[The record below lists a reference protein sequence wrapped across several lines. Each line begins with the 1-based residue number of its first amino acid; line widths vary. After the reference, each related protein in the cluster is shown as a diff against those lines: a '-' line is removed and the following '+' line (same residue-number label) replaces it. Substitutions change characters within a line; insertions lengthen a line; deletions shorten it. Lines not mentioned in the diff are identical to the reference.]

1 MNKKSCN
8 FAAQSTFDIMENSEA
23 LNTLN
28 DIKEMMERSSKF
40 KAINGLSIVIVGILA
55 SLVSAYIYFFLGDY
69 HINTPAKWRTT
80 IVVAL
85 VLLVVA
91 FMTVF
96 FMAYLKAKR
105 HQLRFAMDGTM
116 RRLLLNFFIP
126 MAAGGLLCIALLLQQ
141 HYGLVS
147 SITLVFYGLALINAS
162 HFSYPALRYL
172 GYFELA
178 LGLIDCF
185 LVEYALLTWF
195 LGFGVA
201 HIVFGIIFMLKYE
214 RRK

>member
-1 MNKKSCN
+1 
-8 FAAQSTFDIMENSEA
+8 MENKEA

-40 KAINGLSIVIVGILA
+40 KAISGLSIIIIGVLA

-69 HINTPAKWRTT
+69 SINTPTKWRTT
-80 IVVAL
+80 FIIAIA
-85 VLLVVA
+85 LLVVA
-91 FMTVF
+91 FTTVF
-96 FMAYLKAKR
+96 VMSYMKAKR
-105 HQLRFAMDGTM
+105 HNMRFTFDTTM

-126 MAAGGLLCIALLLQQ
+126 MVAGGLLCVALLMQQ

-147 SITLVFYGLALINAS
+147 SITLIFYGLALINAS

-172 GYFELA
+172 GYAELA

-185 LVEYALLTWF
+185 LVDYALLTWF
-195 LGFGVA
+195 IGVGVLN
-201 HIVFGIIFMLKYE
+201 IVFGIVFMLKYE
-214 RRK
+214 RSK

>member
-1 MNKKSCN
+1 
-8 FAAQSTFDIMENSEA
+8 MENKEA

-40 KAINGLSIVIVGILA
+40 KAISGLSIIIIGILA

-69 HINTPAKWRTT
+69 SINTPTKWRTT
-80 IVVAL
+80 IIVAL
-85 VLLVVA
+85 CLLVVA
-91 FMTVF
+91 FATVF
-96 FMAYLKAKR
+96 VMAYLKAKR
-105 HQLRFAMDGTM
+105 HNLRFTLDITM

-126 MAAGGLLCIALLLQQ
+126 MLAGGLLCTALLLQR

-147 SITLVFYGLALINAS
+147 SITLIFYGLALINSS

-172 GYFELA
+172 GYLELT

-185 LVEYALLTWF
+185 LVNYALLTWF
-195 LGFGVA
+195 LGFGLF
-201 HIVFGIIFMLKYE
+201 HIIFGIIFMIKYE
-214 RRK
+214 RSK

>member
-1 MNKKSCN
+1 
-8 FAAQSTFDIMENSEA
+8 MENKEA

-40 KAINGLSIVIVGILA
+40 KAISGLSIIIIGILA

-80 IVVAL
+80 VIIAIA
-85 VLLVVA
+85 LLVVA
-91 FMTVF
+91 FTTVF
-96 FMAYLKAKR
+96 VMSYLKAKR
-105 HQLRFAMDGTM
+105 LNLRFTFDSTI
-116 RRLLLNFFIP
+116 RRLLINFFVP
-126 MAAGGLLCIALLLQQ
+126 MLAGGLLCMALLQQQ

-147 SITLVFYGLALINAS
+147 SITLIFYGLALINAS

-172 GYFELA
+172 GYAELV

-185 LVEYALLTWF
+185 LVDYALLTWF
-195 LGFGVA
+195 IGFGVL
-201 HIVFGIIFMLKYE
+201 HIVFGIVFMLKYE
-214 RRK
+214 RSK

>member
-1 MNKKSCN
+1 
-8 FAAQSTFDIMENSEA
+8 MENKEA

-40 KAINGLSIVIVGILA
+40 KAISGLSIIIIGILA

-80 IVVAL
+80 VIIAIA
-85 VLLVVA
+85 LLVVA
-91 FMTVF
+91 FTTVF
-96 FMAYLKAKR
+96 VMSYLKAKR
-105 HQLRFAMDGTM
+105 FKLRFAFDTTM
-116 RRLLLNFFIP
+116 RRLLLNFFVP
-126 MAAGGLLCIALLLQQ
+126 MAAGGLLCIALLTQQ

-147 SITLVFYGLALINAS
+147 SITLIFYGLALINCS
-162 HFSYPALRYL
+162 HFSYHELRYL
-172 GYFELA
+172 GYAELA

-185 LVEYALLTWF
+185 LVDYALLTWF
-195 LGFGVA
+195 LGFGVL
-201 HIVFGIIFMLKYE
+201 HIVFGIIFMLKYG

>member
-1 MNKKSCN
+1 
-8 FAAQSTFDIMENSEA
+8 MENKEA

-40 KAINGLSIVIVGILA
+40 KAISGLSIIIIGILA

-80 IVVAL
+80 IIVAFC
-85 VLLVVA
+85 LLVVA
-91 FMTVF
+91 FLTVF
-96 FMAYLKAKR
+96 FMAFLKAKR
-105 HQLRFAMDGTM
+105 HNLRFTFDTTM
-116 RRLLLNFFIP
+116 RRLLLNFFTP
-126 MAAGGLLCIALLLQQ
+126 MVAGGLLCAALLMQQ

-147 SITLVFYGLALINAS
+147 SITLIFYGLALINS
-162 HFSYPALRYL
+162 SYFSYHELRYL
-172 GYFELA
+172 GYAELA

-185 LVEYALLTWF
+185 LVDYAVLTWF
-195 LGFGVA
+195 LGFGVL

>member
-1 MNKKSCN
+1 
-8 FAAQSTFDIMENSEA
+8 MENKEA

-40 KAINGLSIVIVGILA
+40 KAISGLSILIVGILA

-80 IVVAL
+80 VIIAIA
-85 VLLVVA
+85 LLVVA
-91 FMTVF
+91 FTTVF
-96 FMAYLKAKR
+96 VMSYLKAKR
-105 HQLRFAMDGTM
+105 LNLRFTFDTTM

-126 MAAGGLLCIALLLQQ
+126 MVAGGLLCIALLTQQ

-147 SITLVFYGLALINAS
+147 SITLIFYGLALINSS
-162 HFSYPALRYL
+162 HFSFPALRYL
-172 GYFELA
+172 GYAELV

-185 LVEYALLTWF
+185 LVDYALLTWF
-195 LGFGVA
+195 LGFGVL
-201 HIVFGIIFMLKYE
+201 HIVFGIIFILKYE
-214 RRK
+214 RSK

>member
-1 MNKKSCN
+1 
-8 FAAQSTFDIMENSEA
+8 MENKEA

-40 KAINGLSIVIVGILA
+40 KAISGLSIIIIGILA

-69 HINTPAKWRTT
+69 SINTPAKWRTT
-80 IVVAL
+80 TYITIA
-85 VLLVVA
+85 LLVVA
-91 FMTVF
+91 FSTVF
-96 FMAYLKAKR
+96 VMAYLKAKR
-105 HQLRFAMDGTM
+105 HQLRFTMDTTM

-126 MAAGGLLCIALLLQQ
+126 MIAGGLLCIALLTQQ

-147 SITLVFYGLALINAS
+147 SITLIFYGLALINSS

-172 GYFELA
+172 GYAELV

-185 LVEYALLTWF
+185 LVNYALLTWF
-195 LGFGVA
+195 LGFGVL
-201 HIVFGIIFMLKYE
+201 HIIFGIVFMLKYE